1 MTPWQLRI
9 YGSNKSLPQLL
20 YMLKV
25 LFAISGC
32 YFYGLPYNH
41 DSWSHQSRPGLPAQA
56 ASWAPGACISRNSL
70 LKEASDILNFTIGT
84 LLEGKPSSSLERR
97 GLAPTSPH
105 NQVANIEPFFFKVL
119 DALGRKGKE
128 KRQGHIK
135 SEGWASTFQASLKGK
150 QYPCRAHQQSSRSDA
165 KAFNK

>member
-1 MTPWQLRI
+1 
-9 YGSNKSLPQLL
+9 
-20 YMLKV
+20 MLKV

-41 DSWSHQSRPGLPAQA
+41 DSWTHQSRPGLPAQA

-105 NQVANIEPFFFKVL
+105 NQVAKIEPFFFKVL
-119 DALGRKGKE
+119 DALGSVIR
-128 KRQGHIK
+128 
-135 SEGWASTFQASLKGK
+135 
-150 QYPCRAHQQSSRSDA
+150 SSRGNDVSVDIVVA
-165 KAFNK
+165 NDTVRGTFA